1 MTFRD
6 LAKTSFGN
14 LGRHKV
20 RTALSA
26 VGVTVGILTIVTMLS
41 LGIGVR
47 QEMTRVFQVAGL
59 ETLRVRPTTEDRTVF
74 NQYMEPKRTVL
85 ITPALVEEL
94 RAREDVVEVHPRIFL
109 PWGLNVALKVGEE
122 MVRVQVREPAWE
134 GSLTDPFTPPPE
146 IVAGEDLAEDD
157 QGDIVIGVNALEALG
172 YEGQAEFEGLI
183 GQEVTLTLKAPR
195 GDAQTYRFRVVG
207 MIDTHYEDSFLWAHV
222 GLADSL
228 ALKAWW
234 YNDPDI
240 LEHEGY
246 DELIVK
252 AASLTDAAQIVEQL
266 AEERGFQVESLQ
278 MVLDIA
284 SKVMIIIQTMLGSVG
299 GLALLVA
306 SIGIANTMIM
316 AVYERTR
323 EIGILKA
330 IGASPGD
337 IRVLFMAEASLIGLL
352 GGVVG
357 TIGGWLLGLG
367 LNRGILAYLH
377 WKEVPVTGTFFVVA
391 GWLVLL
397 ALGFATVVGLLAGL
411 YPAARAA
418 RLDPLEAL
426 RYE

>member
-122 MVRVQVREPAWE
+122 MVRVHVREPAWE